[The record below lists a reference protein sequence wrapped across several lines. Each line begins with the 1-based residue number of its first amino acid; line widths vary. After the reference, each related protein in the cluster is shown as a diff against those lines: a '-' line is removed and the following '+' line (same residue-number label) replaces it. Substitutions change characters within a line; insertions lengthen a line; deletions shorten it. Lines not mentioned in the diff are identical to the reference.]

1 MSLFHLS
8 SQNKDKKAPGP
19 AYNPEEKK
27 PVVKCSICNGEKVG
41 GFVVLSTGIF
51 EEDML
56 IKNDSDLREFKK
68 KYGIEGEIE
77 KIY

>member
-1 MSLFHLS
+1 MGFLRG
-8 SQNKDKKAPGP
+8 KAKG
-19 AYNPEEKK
+19 YDETVKK
-27 PVVKCSICNGEKVG
+27 PAIRCSICNGEKVG
-41 GFVVLSTGIF
+41 GFVNLATGVF

-56 IKNDSDLREFKK
+56 IRTDADLKAFCK